1 MKRAPL
7 GALFFSAALELAVS
21 EPHSQSMGLKG
32 FLVVAMFLA
41 GCGLGTTEPPVATF
55 EAFYAATTGRDLP
68 TVRALLCPAE
78 RRVLADVADD
88 ELLRAFAVVKVLQR
102 AELESRTDAAAV
114 VIATDAL
121 GQTTRVQLRADLN
134 NARGWCIA
142 GPAATTTATT
152 P

>member
-1 MKRAPL
+1 
-7 GALFFSAALELAVS
+7 
-21 EPHSQSMGLKG
+21 MGLKG
-32 FLVVAMFLA
+32 FLLAAVFLP
-41 GCGLGTTEPPVATF
+41 GCGLGAAEAPVATF

-78 RRVLADVADD
+78 RRVLADVGDD

-102 AELESRTDAAAV
+102 VELASRTDAAAV

-121 GQTTRVQLRADLN
+121 GQTTRVQLRADLS

-142 GPAATTTATT
+142 GPAAPTATSTTTTATT